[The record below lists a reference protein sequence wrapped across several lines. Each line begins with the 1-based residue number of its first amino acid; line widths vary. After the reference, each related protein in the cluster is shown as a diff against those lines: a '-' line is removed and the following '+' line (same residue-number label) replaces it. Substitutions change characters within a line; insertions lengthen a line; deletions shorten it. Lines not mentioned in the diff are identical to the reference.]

1 MSLLSLCFQDLS
13 IDESGMLKSP
23 TILVCGAMCTLS
35 FSKVSLMNVDALAF
49 GAQIMRIES
58 SSWKIFFFD
67 ENEVTLFVFL
77 ITLC

>member
-1 MSLLSLCFQDLS
+1 MRCNVF
-13 IDESGMLKSP
+13 
-23 TILVCGAMCTLS
+23 LS
-35 FSKVSLMNVDALAF
+35 FTKVPLMNVDALAF

-58 SSWKIFFFD
+58 SSLKIFFFD